1 MSDGRL
7 GWMTVALAL
16 AIVPYAALMAFA
28 HPVADDLAFAAAANV
43 EGFWPA
49 LRIQYFSWNGRF
61 ASDVLALL
69 DPIQTGSV
77 LAYRLT
83 LFALFLLTFAALY
96 ALVRVVTRPALTR
109 REALACA
116 LGLGGVYVS
125 QTPALGE
132 TFYWFTGAVVYQ
144 VACIVGALQIAS
156 FLEATRD
163 DVSGTGRRLYA
174 ALAAVLIVVV
184 VDLNEVA
191 MLMVVIFYT
200 VAAAWAWRNG
210 RAAVTRTAFVMLAV
224 ALGASA
230 LVVGSPGNAMR
241 ETMYPA
247 HRSLVGSVGN
257 TLLPT
262 VRFGVGWVTS
272 GTPVPATT
280 LYLTFAGR
288 LTAARAAV
296 GECAGIDL
304 YSRCIPGP
312 DLLD

>member
-77 LAYRLT
+77 LA
-83 LFALFLLTFAALY
+83 LFLLTFAALY

-132 TFYWFTGAVVYQ
+132 
-144 VACIVGALQIAS
+144 
-156 FLEATRD
+156 
-163 DVSGTGRRLYA
+163 
-174 ALAAVLIVVV
+174 
-184 VDLNEVA
+184 
-191 MLMVVIFYT
+191 
-200 VAAAWAWRNG
+200 
-210 RAAVTRTAFVMLAV
+210 
-224 ALGASA
+224 
-230 LVVGSPGNAMR
+230 
-241 ETMYPA
+241 
-247 HRSLVGSVGN
+247 
-257 TLLPT
+257 
-262 VRFGVGWVTS
+262 
-272 GTPVPATT
+272 
-280 LYLTFAGR
+280 
-288 LTAARAAV
+288 
-296 GECAGIDL
+296 
-304 YSRCIPGP
+304 
-312 DLLD
+312 

>member
-69 DPIQTGSV
+69 DPIQTGTV

-144 VACIVGALQIAS
+144 VACIAGALQIAS
-156 FLEATRD
+156 FVEATRD
-163 DVSGTGRRLYA
+163 AWSGCRRSVSASGGSRAGRWCSRRFCTCRLPSGSRPPKPGCRVLAIASALRWLRCPSPPFRCPSFRRTGRR
-174 ALAAVLIVVV
+174 
-184 VDLNEVA
+184 E
-191 MLMVVIFYT
+191 F
-200 VAAAWAWRNG
+200 
-210 RAAVTRTAFVMLAV
+210 
-224 ALGASA
+224 
-230 LVVGSPGNAMR
+230 
-241 ETMYPA
+241 
-247 HRSLVGSVGN
+247 
-257 TLLPT
+257 
-262 VRFGVGWVTS
+262 
-272 GTPVPATT
+272 
-280 LYLTFAGR
+280 
-288 LTAARAAV
+288 
-296 GECAGIDL
+296 
-304 YSRCIPGP
+304 
-312 DLLD
+312 